1 MAMQIKL
8 VVVVVIIII
17 VVVIVSLP
25 AFLPSATSSY
35 LHPNKGGP
43 SPWTPLLDPPLYHH
57 T

>member
-35 LHPNKGGP
+35 LHQNKGGP